1 MTSASGP
8 PATVAAAIPS
18 AARRWPDNGF
28 RFDDGAGTVT
38 SLPFPAL
45 DERTAQAAAGL
56 AAQGLA
62 PGDRVGLVLIDPEE
76 FVVVFLAA
84 IRLGAVPVPLYPP
97 RTLGSIEAHLRST
110 SAIVRAAGARLLVV
124 SPRLRHL
131 LATLVDDVADLQRV
145 VPSDAVRAGGPPVA
159 DAAPGP
165 DDVAFLQFTSGSTGT
180 PKGIEVTHANLIA
193 NAAAIVAGIGG
204 SAEET
209 VGVSWLPLYHD
220 MGLIGF
226 VITPLLQGLSVVLLP
241 TMAFLR
247 RPRAWLD
254 AVHRYRATIT
264 FAPAFA
270 YALATRKATEADL
283 AAWDL
288 SSLTV
293 AGCGAEPIPPGVL
306 ERFTELFG
314 ARCALSPTAVLPA
327 YGLAEAT
334 LAVTMKPL
342 AGRLHTTRW
351 QDREVT
357 SCGTP
362 LPTVGVVVRDE
373 EGREVPECVEGEI
386 CVTGPSVTPDAER
399 PRGST
404 VEGELAT
411 GDLGFLADGELHV
424 TGRVKDLLVLAGR
437 NVHPQQL
444 EWAAAEVEGVRKG
457 AVVAFSVP
465 SPAGERAVVVL
476 EADETQADRIAAAVP
491 GRVRDEV
498 GVVVSAVTCVPR
510 GSIPKT
516 SSGKLRRAETRQRWL
531 DGTLTPEPSG
541 RAAELFAVTRQ
552 LGRSVASQLR
562 ARRS

>member
-1 MTSASGP
+1 VTSASGT
-8 PATVAAAIPS
+8 PATVTAAIPA
-18 AARRWPDNGF
+18 AARRWPANGF

-56 AAQGLA
+56 AAQGIGR
-62 PGDRVGLVLIDPEE
+62 GDRVGLVLVEPEE
-76 FVVVFLAA
+76 FVVLFLAA
-84 IRLGAVPVPLYPP
+84 VRLGAAPVPLYPP

-110 SAIVRAAGARLLVV
+110 AAIARAARARLLVV

-131 LATLVDDVADLQRV
+131 LATLVDDVPGLRRV
-145 VPSDAVRAGGPPVA
+145 VASDVVRAGGPPVE
-159 DAAPGP
+159 DAEVGP
-165 DDVAFLQFTSGSTGT
+165 DDVAFVQFTSGSTGT
-180 PKGIEVTHANLIA
+180 PKGIEVTHANLVA
-193 NAAAIVAGIGG
+193 NAAAITAGIGG
-204 SAEET
+204 SAEQT

-226 VITPLLQGLSVVLLP
+226 VITPLMQGLSVVLLP

-270 YALATRKATEADL
+270 YALATRKATETDL

-314 ARCALSPTAVLPA
+314 ERCGLSPTAVLPA

-342 AGRLHTTRW
+342 DARLHTTRW

-357 SCGTP
+357 SCGAP

-373 EGREVPECVEGEI
+373 EGRAVPDGVEGEV
-386 CVTGPSVTPDAER
+386 CVTGPSVTPGAER

-411 GDLGFLADGELHV
+411 GDLGFLADGELHI

-444 EWAAAEVEGVRKG
+444 EWAAAEVDGVRKG

-465 SPAGERAVVVL
+465 SEGGERAVVVL
-476 EADETQADRIAAAVP
+476 EADEAQAGQIGAAVP

-531 DGTLTPEPSG
+531 DGTLAPERTG
-541 RAAELFAVTRQ
+541 RAADVLAVTRQ

-562 ARRS
+562 ARRG